1 MLCVAPPVCVP
12 PGGEPGHRPVR
23 RAEPVARPGEPPGSG
38 RQREFLNIPERPGPG
53 GQSAGSCQDN
63 TRTGRG
69 GSKLGDRTELSGD
82 GAADY
87 RQHCRL
93 PRRAGSRFA
102 GEYFHPDTSEF
113 RRTDFRHG
121 TTSKHGGAHISEFI
135 THIITLYF

>member
-69 GSKLGDRTELSGD
+69 GDRSSVTGRNCRAMVRRITDNIVDSRGGRGVGLPGSTSTRTLQNSDGQISDTE
-82 GAADY
+82 
-87 RQHCRL
+87 QL
-93 PRRAGSRFA
+93 PNTA
-102 GEYFHPDTSEF
+102 E
-113 RRTDFRHG
+113 
-121 TTSKHGGAHISEFI
+121 HIFQNSFYI
-135 THIITLYF
+135 L